1 MLEGEFMPK
10 IVKEIIPYILV
21 IIFACLIK
29 FYIGSPIKVNGT
41 SMDPTLKDGDIMIL
55 NKAFYSKS
63 KIKRFDIV
71 VVKYQKE
78 DIIKRV
84 IGLPGDIVEYKN
96 NQLYI
101 NHKKV
106 KENYKH
112 GETEDF
118 NIYVPKE
125 KYLILGDNREV
136 SLDSRRIGPVS
147 VSDIEGHASLTI
159 FPFSRFGT
167 KK

>member
-1 MLEGEFMPK
+1 MPK
-10 IVKEIIPYILV
+10 FIKEIIPYILV
-21 IIFACLIK
+21 ILFAFFIK

-41 SMDPTLKDGDIMIL
+41 SMDPTLKNGDIMIL

-71 VVKYQKE
+71 VVRYQKE

-101 NHKKV
+101 NNKKI
-106 KENYKH
+106 KESYQH
-112 GETEDF
+112 GKTENF
-118 NIYVPKE
+118 SVYVPKG
-125 KYLILGDNREV
+125 KYLILGDNREI

-147 VSDIEGHASLTI
+147 VSDIEGRATFTV
-159 FPFSRFGT
+159 FPFSRFGR